1 MMGNYYLKEQPEK
14 THNYKSHFP
23 EIGEFES
30 AHMMADLDSSQVD
43 FAQPMHC
50 SDDVLELLM
59 LESESIADSLN
70 NIKIDRS

>member
-1 MMGNYYLKEQPEK
+1 
-14 THNYKSHFP
+14 
-23 EIGEFES
+23 
-30 AHMMADLDSSQVD
+30 MMADLDSSQVD
-43 FAQPMHC
+43 FAQPMHF